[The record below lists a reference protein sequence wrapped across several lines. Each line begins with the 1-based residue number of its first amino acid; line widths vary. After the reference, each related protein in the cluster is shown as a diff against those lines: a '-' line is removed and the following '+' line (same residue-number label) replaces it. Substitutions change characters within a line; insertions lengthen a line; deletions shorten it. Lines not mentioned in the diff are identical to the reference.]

1 MGLLLRATLLCV
13 AGAVAGVLANSLT
26 PRPAPLGKAVVATAE
41 LPGAACSEPHGAATR
56 ISVEEAKPLCIA
68 CSAVFVDARS
78 AAEYAGGHVTGAVH
92 LPPGESI
99 APALAKLRSKGTVI
113 VYDRDRECAAADKL
127 AAQLQAQGLADV
139 RVLTGA
145 WPEWLAKGGPGESGA
160 CDLCTME
167 KR

>member
-1 MGLLLRATLLCV
+1 MGLLVRAALLCV
-13 AGAVAGVLANSLT
+13 AGAIAGMVGNSFT
-26 PRPAPLGKAVVATAE
+26 PRPAPVGKAVLAAAE
-41 LPGAACSEPHGAATR
+41 LPGAACTEPHGAAAR

-78 AAEYAGGHVTGAVH
+78 AAEYAAGHVTNAIH

-99 APALAKLRSKGTVI
+99 APLLPRLRAKSTVI
-113 VYDRDRECAAADKL
+113 VYDRDRECSAAEGM
-127 AAQLQAQGLADV
+127 AAQLQAQGLSDV

-145 WPEWLAKGGPGESGA
+145 WPEWLANGGPGESGA
-160 CDLCTME
+160 CDLCTLE